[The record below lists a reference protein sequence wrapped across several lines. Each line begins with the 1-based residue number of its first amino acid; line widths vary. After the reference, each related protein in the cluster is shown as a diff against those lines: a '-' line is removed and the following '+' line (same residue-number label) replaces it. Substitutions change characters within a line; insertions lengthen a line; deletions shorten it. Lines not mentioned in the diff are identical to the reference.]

1 MAQLAVPDSI
11 AGASL
16 ADLLRPRLTAATAPA
31 AGATGAPAASASP
44 SSVVWVDGGD
54 EVLVHLD
61 SLATQ
66 VVGSTA
72 LVSLDLETDQ
82 TGRTPL
88 VVAFAMSADGTAGL
102 VAATDQLPRGNGV
115 LAARWGAA
123 VREAAWSALLALAN
137 DHASERSL
145 APRGLAIA
153 NGQLQLEA
161 GALPALQG
169 QARSLGTAAA
179 APPALPAAGT
189 QPGNG

>member
-1 MAQLAVPDSI
+1 VAQLAVPDSI